1 MESVIWGRTEK
12 LVGVE
17 SCLCFLPEG
26 QIQHLP
32 VVYLLHGQYDTEADW
47 FGKKAQLPGI
57 LAGVGAPPMI
67 LVMPFCGLEKL
78 KSAKEQKDPGLETF
92 ARRFKLITAATEKSF
107 GTLDGPSGVVGIS
120 MGGRQ
125 ALFIALRGMMPEI
138 SALGVLSGKLQA
150 PFAEELETLVGGWDP
165 QAIAS
170 LRLYFHYCGSGG
182 SDERFLPGNRAV
194 CQGLGGDLL
203 TRENADHNWWFWRP
217 QLAEFFREFSK
228 LVAERAPAANGPAG
242 RR

>member
-1 MESVIWGRTEK
+1 MQSVVWGKTEK
-12 LVGVE
+12 LAGVE
-17 SCLCFLPEG
+17 SCLCFPPEG
-26 QIQHLP
+26 EIQRLP
-32 VVYLLHGQYDTEADW
+32 VVYLFHGQYDTEADW

-57 LAGVGAPPMI
+57 LSGIGAPPMM

-78 KSAKEQKDPGLETF
+78 KSAKEQKDPGLEAF
-92 ARRFKLITAATEKSF
+92 ARRFKLIRAAVERSF
-107 GTLDGPSGVVGIS
+107 ATQDGPSGVVGIS

-125 ALFIALRGMMPEI
+125 ALYVALRGMIPEI

-150 PFAEELETLVGGWDP
+150 PFAEELEAVVGGWDP

-170 LRLYFHYCGSGG
+170 LRFYFHYCGSGG
-182 SDERFLPGNRAV
+182 TDERFLEGNRAV
-194 CQGLGGDLL
+194 SDGLGRNLR
-203 TRENADHNWWFWRP
+203 TRDNADHNWWFWRP

-228 LVAERAPAANGPAG
+228 LVAQQALATDGPAD